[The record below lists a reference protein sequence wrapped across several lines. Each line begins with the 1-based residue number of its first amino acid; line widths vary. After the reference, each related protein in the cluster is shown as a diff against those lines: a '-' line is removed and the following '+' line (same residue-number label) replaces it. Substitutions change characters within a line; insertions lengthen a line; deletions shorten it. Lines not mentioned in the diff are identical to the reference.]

1 MSEIEKKKGGVR
13 RAHDRMTS
21 SFMRP
26 DMLYPFRNSAS
37 ATDPAPLNLKHFFPT
52 PSLAIHRFLV
62 QFVSNSAKKPNSR
75 VCALGMPV
83 ITGRHNCGFP
93 GLPIPYHTLGAV
105 ELVFAMH
112 RLISSR
118 PPRIIVV
125 VILRQYTDAVASSA
139 RGLFRATL
147 ERLWNVAHTQEKQAR
162 SRHLPC
168 FAHLCDVVPLCGSY
182 LNSHD
187 HR

>member
-37 ATDPAPLNLKHFFPT
+37 ATAPASLNLKHFCPPL
-52 PSLAIHRFLV
+52 PSRFID
-62 QFVSNSAKKPNSR
+62 FVCNSAKKPNSR

-93 GLPIPYHTLGAV
+93 GLPIPYHTLGAAD
-105 ELVFAMH
+105 LVFAMH

-139 RGLFRATL
+139 RGLFRTTL

-182 LNSHD
+182 LSSHD

>member
-1 MSEIEKKKGGVR
+1 
-13 RAHDRMTS
+13 MTS
-21 SFMRP
+21 MFMP
-26 DMLYPFRNSAS
+26 SDMPYPFGNSAS
-37 ATDPAPLNLKHFFPT
+37 VVELGICQLETGLSPPSSRPLPRVL
-52 PSLAIHRFLV
+52 
-62 QFVSNSAKKPNSR
+62 SNSRSALPKYPNSK

-93 GLPIPYHTLGAV
+93 GLPIPYHTLGAAD
-105 ELVFAMH
+105 LVFAMH

-139 RGLFRATL
+139 RGLFRTTL
-147 ERLWNVAHTQEKQAR
+147 ERLWNVAQTQEKQAR

-168 FAHLCDVVPLCGSY
+168 FAHLCNVVPLCGSY
-182 LNSHD
+182 LSSHD